1 MPVAW
6 REALSVS
13 NNLIDADHQH
23 LLSLINSFE
32 EIFTADRPIADLL
45 AAIGELRDYTHT
57 HFAREERMML
67 ALRYARYDHHKLAHA
82 RLIEQLDQAAKPLHE
97 LGRVLAATAA
107 ALPEEIRDS
116 LVGLLRQWLLEH
128 IMGEDMQLKPLLG
141 NQSKNFAP

>member
-13 NNLIDADHQH
+13 NDLIDADHRH
-23 LLSLINSFE
+23 LLSLINTFE

-57 HFAREERMML
+57 HFAREERIML
-67 ALRYARYDHHKLAHA
+67 ALRYASYDHHKLAHA
-82 RLIEQLDQAAKPLHE
+82 NLIEKLDQAVKPLRE
-97 LGRVLAATAA
+97 LGEVLAATAA

-116 LVGLLRQWLLEH
+116 LVGLLRQWLVEH
-128 IMGEDMQLKPLLG
+128 IMGEDMQLKPLLAG
-141 NQSKNFAP
+141 RPKNFAP

>member
-82 RLIEQLDQAAKPLHE
+82 RLIEQLDQAAKPLRE
-97 LGRVLAATAA
+97 LGGVLAATAA
-107 ALPEEIRDS
+107 ALPEEIRDN